1 MIREKKRQW
10 PVSFTEFT
18 KMLID
23 LLKFN
28 NFSNI
33 SVQFHDLLSNKYKT
47 VDSPVDT

>member
-1 MIREKKRQW
+1 MIREKETVASELR
-10 PVSFTEFT
+10 EFT

-28 NFSNI
+28 NFSNF